1 MNNNYPLAP
10 DKLEKKKK
18 CCHNSVSNV
27 KKLLLNFFNKEK
39 CVLHDKNLQFYL
51 GLGLKI
57 KKVHRVLEFDQSKRL
72 KPYIDFNTQK
82 IIEAEKIMTEIEKH
96 SAN

>member
-1 MNNNYPLAP
+1 M
-10 DKLEKKKK
+10 
-18 CCHNSVSNV
+18 
-27 KKLLLNFFNKEK
+27 
-39 CVLHDKNLQFYL
+39 LHDKNLQFYL

-82 IIEAEKIMTEIEKH
+82 IIEAEKIMTEIEQH